1 MSTTAKNTQPLHEIR
16 KDGKT
21 LVSWRDPSCGYPPE
35 TLRAM
40 KANGY
45 RLYIDGKLQR

>member
-1 MSTTAKNTQPLHEIR
+1 MNTTANNTPHLHEVR
-16 KDGKT
+16 KNGKT
-21 LVSWRDPSCGYPPE
+21 RVCWRDPSCGDPPE

>member
-1 MSTTAKNTQPLHEIR
+1 MSAPQKDTRPLHEIR

-21 LVSWRDPSCGYPPE
+21 MMSWRDPSCGYPPE
-35 TLRAM
+35 TLKNM

>member
-1 MSTTAKNTQPLHEIR
+1 MKTETTDARPLHEIR

-35 TLRAM
+35 TLRVM

-45 RLYIDGKLQR
+45 RLYIHGKLQR

>member
-1 MSTTAKNTQPLHEIR
+1 MKTEIPDPRPIHEIR

-21 LVSWRDPSCGYPPE
+21 MMSWQNPSCGYSPE
-35 TLRAM
+35 TLKNM